1 MTRERYSVAIVG
13 GGPSGLMAAITAAR
27 AGVSVCLLER
37 QDRVGRKLLAT
48 GNGRCN
54 LSHATVAETNYH
66 GGNPD
71 FVTAALRQ
79 FGVQDTLALFD
90 NLGILTTVE
99 DDGEIYPLC
108 GQASAVL
115 DVLRYEC
122 ERLGVKTIVGAD
134 VSRIVAGAQTFTV
147 IHTGDQTESLAVVL
161 AAGGKAM
168 PQLGGG
174 ESGIRLATSLGHRLV
189 PVYAGLVPLKTDC
202 PYNRQLKG
210 TKVDATVT
218 LDVGGGSTW
227 SQQGEVLFTE
237 YGVSGP
243 PLIQLSLPATRAL
256 QDGRNVRLVL
266 DLFAEW
272 DQQKVTEHLQS
283 RFEKAGDAT
292 LEHAL
297 IGFCNKRLILPL
309 LATAGLSKGASAASS
324 IALAPPLAALCKAW
338 TMTVTGALSY
348 NEAHVMCG
356 GIDCADV
363 DPESLQSRKVE
374 ALYLTG
380 ELLDVT
386 GDCGGYNLQWAWSS
400 GYVAGAHAAQSAS
413 KRGER

>member
-1 MTRERYSVAIVG
+1 MTREQYSVAIVG
-13 GGPSGLMAAITAAR
+13 GGASGLMAAIAAAR
-27 AGVSVCLLER
+27 AGASVCLLER
-37 QDRVGRKLLAT
+37 QDRVGRKVLAT

-54 LSHATVAETNYH
+54 LSHTAVAETNYH
-66 GGNPD
+66 GRNPG
-71 FVTAALRQ
+71 FVTAVLRQ
-79 FGVQDTLALFD
+79 FGVQDTLAFFHD
-90 NLGILTTVE
+90 LGILTIVE

-115 DVLRYEC
+115 DVLRFEGQ
-122 ERLGVKTIVGAD
+122 RLGVRTVVGAD
-134 VSRIVAGAQTFTV
+134 VSPIVAGAQAFTV
-147 IHTGDQTESLAVVL
+147 IHTGLETEALAVVL

-189 PVYAGLVPLKTDC
+189 PTYAGLVPLKTDC

-210 TKVDATVT
+210 TKIDAIVT
-218 LDVGGGSTW
+218 LDMGGGSTE
-227 SQQGEVLFTE
+227 SQRGEVLFTE

-243 PLIQLSLPATRAL
+243 PLIQLSLPAAKAL
-256 QDGRNVRLVL
+256 RDGSKVRLVL

-272 DQQKVTEHLQS
+272 DQQALTEHLQS
-283 RFEKAGDAT
+283 RFERAGDIG

-309 LATAGLSKGASAASS
+309 LATAGLSRTASAASS
-324 IALAPPLAALCKAW
+324 IALAPRLAALCKAW
-338 TMTVTGALSY
+338 ALTVTGSLSY

-374 ALYLTG
+374 ALYLAG

-400 GYVAGAHAAQSAS
+400 GHVAGVRAAQSAS
-413 KRGER
+413 NRG

>member
-1 MTRERYSVAIVG
+1 VAVVG
-13 GGPSGLMAAITAAR
+13 GGPSGLMAAITAAG
-27 AGVSVCLLER
+27 AGASVCLLER

-54 LSHATVAETNYH
+54 LSHENVADTNYH
-66 GGNPD
+66 GRRPG
-71 FVTAALRQ
+71 FVSAVLRQ
-79 FGVQDTLALFD
+79 FGVAGTLAFFD
-90 NLGILTTVE
+90 NLGVLTTIE

-115 DVLRYEC
+115 DVLRLEAQ
-122 ERLGVKTIVGAD
+122 RLGVRTMVGAE
-134 VSRIVAGAQTFTV
+134 VSRIVAGKRSFTV
-147 IHTGDQTESLAVVL
+147 MHVSERTEAAAVVL

-174 ESGIRLATSLGHRLV
+174 ESGIRLATSLGHRFV
-189 PVYAGLVPLKTDC
+189 PAYAGLVPLKTDC

-218 LDVGGGSTW
+218 LDIAGGSTR
-227 SQQGEVLFTE
+227 SLRGEVLFTE
-237 YGVSGP
+237 YGLSGP
-243 PLIQLSLPATRAL
+243 PLIQLSLPAAGAL
-256 QDGRNVRLVL
+256 HDGSAVRLAL
-266 DLFAEW
+266 DLFPDW
-272 DQQKVTEHLQS
+272 SQSTLSEHLRS
-283 RFEKAGDAT
+283 RFERAGDAP

-309 LATAGLSKGASAASS
+309 LATAGLARTAPAGGSVT
-324 IALAPPLAALCKAW
+324 LAPRLAALCKTW
-338 TMTVTGALSY
+338 TLTVTGSLSY

-363 DPESLQSRKVE
+363 DPESLESRKVD
-374 ALYLTG
+374 ALYLAG

-400 GYVAGAHAAQSAS
+400 GHVAGSRAAESAS
-413 KRGER
+413 GRR

>member
-1 MTRERYSVAIVG
+1 MG
-13 GGPSGLMAAITAAR
+13 GGPSGLMAAIAAAR
-27 AGVSVCLLER
+27 AGASVCLLER

-54 LSHATVAETNYH
+54 LSHENVADTNYH
-66 GGNPD
+66 GRNPA
-71 FVTAALRQ
+71 FVSPVLRQ
-79 FGVQDTLALFD
+79 FGVADTLAFFD
-90 NLGILTTVE
+90 HLGILTTVE

-115 DVLRYEC
+115 DVLRLETQ
-122 ERLGVKTIVGAD
+122 RLGVRTIVGAD
-134 VSRIVAGAQTFTV
+134 VSRLVAGDRSSTV
-147 IHTGDQTESLAVVL
+147 IHAGGRTEAAVVVL

-189 PVYAGLVPLKTDC
+189 PAYAGLVPLKTDC
-202 PYNRQLKG
+202 AYNRQLKG

-218 LDVGGGSTW
+218 LDIEGGSPRP
-227 SQQGEVLFTE
+227 QRGEVLFTE
-237 YGVSGP
+237 YGLSGP
-243 PLIQLSLPATRAL
+243 PLIQLSMPATRAL
-256 QDGRNVRLVL
+256 HDGRIVRLAL
-266 DLFAEW
+266 DLFPEW
-272 DQQKVTEHLQS
+272 DQPTLSEHLRS
-283 RFEKAGDAT
+283 RFERAADAP

-297 IGFCNKRLILPL
+297 IGFCNKRLIAPL
-309 LATAGLSKGASAASS
+309 LATAGLTRTAPAGGSVTAAPRLAS
-324 IALAPPLAALCKAW
+324 LCKRW
-338 TMTVTGALSY
+338 TLTVTGSLSY

-374 ALYLTG
+374 ALYLVG

-400 GYVAGAHAAQSAS
+400 GHVAGSRAAQSAAN
-413 KRGER
+413 RG

>member
-1 MTRERYSVAIVG
+1 MTRDPQLSVAIVG
-13 GGPSGLMAAITAAR
+13 GGPSGLVAAIAAAR
-27 AGVSVCLLER
+27 AGASVCLLER
-37 QDRVGRKLLAT
+37 QDRVGRKVLAT

-54 LSHATVAETNYH
+54 LSHATVSEMIYH
-66 GGNPD
+66 GRNPG
-71 FVTAALRQ
+71 FVTTVLRR
-79 FGVQDTLALFD
+79 FGVQDTLDFFN
-90 NLGILTTVE
+90 NLGILTTIE

-115 DVLRYEC
+115 DVLRFEGQ
-122 ERLGVKTIVGAD
+122 RLGVRTVVGAD
-134 VSRIVAGAQTFTV
+134 VNLIVPGAQAFTLL
-147 IHTGDQTESLAVVL
+147 HNGLQTEALAVVL

-174 ESGIRLATSLGHRLV
+174 ESGLRLATSLGHRLV

-218 LDVGGGSTW
+218 LDITGGSTH
-227 SQQGEVLFTE
+227 SQRGEVLFTE

-243 PLIQLSLPATRAL
+243 PVIQLSLPAAKAL
-256 QDGRNVRLVL
+256 HDGSKVRLVL
-266 DLFAEW
+266 DLFPEW
-272 DQQKVTEHLQS
+272 DQPALTDHLQS
-283 RFEKAGDAT
+283 RFDKAGNT
-292 LEHAL
+292 PLEHAL
-297 IGFCNKRLILPL
+297 IGLCHKRLILPL
-309 LATAGLSKGASAASS
+309 LATAGLSRTASAVSI
-324 IALAPPLAALCKAW
+324 IALAARLATVCKTW
-338 TMTVTGALSY
+338 TLTVTGSLSY

-363 DPESLQSRKVE
+363 DPETLESRKVE
-374 ALYLTG
+374 GLYLIG

-400 GYVAGAHAAQSAS
+400 GHVAGARAAQSTS
-413 KRGER
+413 MRR

>member
-1 MTRERYSVAIVG
+1 MTRERYSVVIVG

-54 LSHATVAETNYH
+54 LSHAAVADTNYH
-66 GGNPD
+66 GRNPG
-71 FVTAALRQ
+71 FVAPALRQ
-79 FGVQDTLALFD
+79 FGVQDTLAFFND
-90 NLGILTTVE
+90 LGILTTVE
-99 DDGEIYPLC
+99 EDGEIYPLC

-122 ERLGVKTIVGAD
+122 ERLGVRTIVGAD
-134 VSRIVAGAQTFTV
+134 VTRIIAGAQAFTLV
-147 IHTGDQTESLAVVL
+147 HTGNQTEGVAVVL

-174 ESGIRLATSLGHRLV
+174 ESGLRLAVSLGHRLV

-218 LDVGGGSTW
+218 LDIEGGPPRSER
-227 SQQGEVLFTE
+227 GEILFTE
-237 YGVSGP
+237 YGLSGP
-243 PLIQLSLPATRAL
+243 PLIQLSLPAAQAL
-256 QDGRNVRLVL
+256 RDGSHVRLVV

-272 DQQKVTEHLQS
+272 DQQTLTGHLQS

-292 LEHAL
+292 IEHAL
-297 IGFCNKRLILPL
+297 VGLCNKRLILPL
-309 LATAGLSKGASAASS
+309 LATAGLAKTASAVSS
-324 IALAPPLAALCKAW
+324 IAQAPRLAALCKVW
-338 TMTVTGALSY
+338 PLTVTGTLSY

-356 GIDCADV
+356 GVDCADV
-363 DPESLQSRKVE
+363 DPESLQSRKAD

-400 GYVAGAHAAQSAS
+400 GHMAGAQAARSADARS
-413 KRGER
+413 